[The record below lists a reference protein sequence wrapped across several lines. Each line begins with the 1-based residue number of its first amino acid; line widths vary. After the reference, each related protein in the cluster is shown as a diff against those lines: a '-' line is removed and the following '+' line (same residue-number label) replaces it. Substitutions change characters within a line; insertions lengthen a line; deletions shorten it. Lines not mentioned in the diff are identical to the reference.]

1 MSAPDDEY
9 LDAAEEFLAEQYDRE
24 IEEFYLEARE
34 QARVKHG
41 AGQHGQLEEQGPL
54 ENIIIDTTSQPW
66 ATYKSNSFIDIVRK
80 RKHIPLVSGKMKK

>member
-1 MSAPDDEY
+1 MPNLNSILWCPPDDEY

-41 AGQHGQLEEQGPL
+41 AEQHGQLEHEGVPG
-54 ENIIIDTTSQPW
+54 E
-66 ATYKSNSFIDIVRK
+66 
-80 RKHIPLVSGKMKK
+80 HHH